1 MISEAERWAVS
12 RLNRLRMSRMDASR
26 LKVVEGGL
34 PAAIF
39 LRKNMKAATGLIADE
54 M

>member
-26 LKVVEGGL
+26 LKVEGGL

-39 LRKNMKAATGLIADE
+39 LRKNMKAVTGLIADE

>member
-26 LKVVEGGL
+26 LKVVDDGL

-54 M
+54 L